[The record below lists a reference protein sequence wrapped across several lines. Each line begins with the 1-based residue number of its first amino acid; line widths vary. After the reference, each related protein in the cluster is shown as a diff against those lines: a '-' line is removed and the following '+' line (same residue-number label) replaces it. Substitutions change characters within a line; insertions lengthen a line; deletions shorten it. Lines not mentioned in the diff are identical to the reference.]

1 MKLNNKVILPK
12 YGFIRLCNFSGF
24 FCRLT
29 KSRASRVFEDGC
41 KFSGKGKDALG
52 K

>member
-1 MKLNNKVILPK
+1 MVLSDYVTFR
-12 YGFIRLCNFSGF
+12 GFLSFN
-24 FCRLT
+24 
-29 KSRASRVFEDGC
+29 KSRASRVFKDGC